1 MYTILWL
8 FIKEISIALLSMID
22 WKFVF
27 ERLFARILVH
37 YGRKLVNSTTNKLDN
52 KFLDDIISQLES
64 NGITIKDD

>member
-8 FIKEISIALLSMID
+8 FIKEILIALFSVVD

-27 ERLFARILVH
+27 ERFFARILVH
-37 YGRKLVNSTTNKLDN
+37 YGRKLVDSTSNKLDN